1 MAKQNF
7 FLVLEKVQVYLFLRS
22 LVSPNMLPNVLPPS
36 LGFLKENPKMLY
48 FASQIIIIIIII
60 IIYSFYIFEN
70 NIIGVEATKVVP

>member
-1 MAKQNF
+1 
-7 FLVLEKVQVYLFLRS
+7 
-22 LVSPNMLPNVLPPS
+22 
-36 LGFLKENPKMLY
+36 LKENPKMLY